1 MSSFGSFET
10 TKTVP
15 EMEDLLKPLKT
26 VKILSQ
32 DQPQKFTS
40 NDLVAAEI
48 RRVRGAGSS
57 PEDVLQIFKTQP
69 DFDEV
74 VQVINYLQESVTS
87 EEGFNIRSPGPEAA
101 QILNVLVSKTIPDHL
116 RSFDDASVS
125 KLTRKKKR
133 YVASTPFMGLIKCF
147 SSVAGIGA
155 LTAQIKTSLRQRD
168 VPDGLEQNS
177 SILKDLLSVL
187 EGVFETP
194 NLLFSIRS
202 DIVAFIENQARR
214 QAIWKE
220 FISLVA
226 AGKVLSIASEA
237 YSASRDA
244 FSGDEEMWLANGS
257 SYATWLGREITA
269 TILKI
274 DDSEQSAWKDLCDL
288 FQRSLSLGYSG
299 ILPDP

>member
-1 MSSFGSFET
+1 
-10 TKTVP
+10 
-15 EMEDLLKPLKT
+15 MEDLLKPLKT
-26 VKILSQ
+26 VKISSQ

-40 NDLVAAEI
+40 NDLVAAET
-48 RRVRGAGSS
+48 RRVRGAVSS
-57 PEDVLQIFKTQP
+57 PEDILQILKTQP

-74 VQVINYLQESVTS
+74 VQVIDYLQESATS
-87 EEGFNIRSPGPEAA
+87 KEGFNIKSPGPEAA

-116 RSFDDASVS
+116 RSFNDATVS

-133 YVASTPFMGLIKCF
+133 HVASTPFTGLIKCLC
-147 SSVAGIGA
+147 SVAGIGA
-155 LTAQIKTSLRQRD
+155 LIAQIKTSLRQRD
-168 VPDGLEQNS
+168 VPDSLAQNS

-194 NLLFSIRS
+194 NFLFSLRS
-202 DIVAFIENQARR
+202 DIVAFVENHARR
-214 QAIWKE
+214 QVIWKE

-237 YSASRDA
+237 YGAGRDA

-257 SYATWLGREITA
+257 SYATWLGQEISA

-274 DDSEQSAWKDLCDL
+274 DDSDQSAWKELCDL

-299 ILPDP
+299 TLPDP